1 MSNPPRPLH
10 SEPSLPAEQV
20 AAVQRMLRAALE
32 RIHKGATIVTRTEV
46 GPFDLGVVVANL
58 EHAYPGSGVLRVL
71 LDARGVTYGVHGEN
85 DLADL
90 VRERGWIDTPPEDL
104 GAWARLVN
112 VAQFEGVAIL
122 MDEPAP
128 KVVRVADGLTITL
141 YRTWHPSGGQTR
153 MEITIGARGP
163 AQVIQTNEKRQ

>member
-1 MSNPPRPLH
+1 MSNPPRLLG
-10 SEPSLPAEQV
+10 SEPSLPVEKV
-20 AAVQRMLRAALE
+20 AAVQRMLRASLE
-32 RIHKGATIVTRTEV
+32 KSYEGATIVTRTEF
-46 GPFDLGVVVANL
+46 GPFGLGVVVASL

-71 LDARGVTYGVHGEN
+71 LDARGVTYGVHGEK
-85 DLADL
+85 DLAEL

-122 MDEPAP
+122 LDEPAP
-128 KVVRVADGLTITL
+128 NVVRVDEGLAITL

-163 AQVIQTNEKRQ
+163 AHVIQTNEKRG